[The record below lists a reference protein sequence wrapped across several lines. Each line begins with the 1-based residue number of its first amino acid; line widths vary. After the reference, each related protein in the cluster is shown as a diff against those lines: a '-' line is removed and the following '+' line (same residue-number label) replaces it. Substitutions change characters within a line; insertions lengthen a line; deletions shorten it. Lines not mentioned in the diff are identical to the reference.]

1 MNFTFEINRENWEA
15 IEASF
20 ERIVEKVN
28 TYSFSQL
35 PQKEGLPH
43 FVIFAESDSKKKT
56 FYDSLEG
63 FDHAFSL
70 ITGEGHF
77 DVGDNRCF
85 DCLNITRQK

>member
-1 MNFTFEINRENWEA
+1 MNFTFKINGENWET

-28 TYSFSQL
+28 NYSSSQL

-63 FDHAFSL
+63 FDHAFSF